1 MKMKNLLLMLFLCLC
16 TVVAFA
22 QNNKSFK
29 TITLT
34 PGKDSTF
41 DEVIDYLET
50 KDVFIQSLDKQAGFI
65 QGKVFIKNKNVLSV
79 KAGEK
84 RTMNFFLKQV
94 GNQTQVTLSIYME
107 QYYFGG
113 NSSSRSYYF
122 EDKGIMTDASVYQGI
137 LSELQKAIS
146 R

>member
-1 MKMKNLLLMLFLCLC
+1 MKMKNLLIVFLLCLS
-16 TVVAFA
+16 TTVAFT

-34 PGKDSTF
+34 LGKDSTF
-41 DEVIDYLET
+41 DKVIDYLET

-65 QGKVFIKNKNVLSV
+65 QGRIFVKNRNVLSAKV
-79 KAGEK
+79 GEK

-94 GNQTQVTLSIYME
+94 GDQTKVTLSIYME

-113 NSSSRSYYF
+113 NSPNRSYYF
-122 EDKGIMTDASVYQGI
+122 EDKGIINDASVYQSI
-137 LSELQKAIS
+137 LSELQKAID

>member
-1 MKMKNLLLMLFLCLC
+1 MKNLLLMLFLCLC
-16 TVVAFA
+16 TVVAFG

-34 PGKDSTF
+34 LGIDSTF

-137 LSELQKAIS
+137 LSELQKAIN